1 MRVDQATADAL
12 RLAPKV
18 LETWDQHV
26 WTAMGFGMVRTYL
39 DDAKRWRLN
48 IWDDRL
54 RVPEV
59 SEIHDHPWDF
69 TSYICCGQISNIRF
83 KLFKPYAGEPGAAD
97 FALPFQHVQIKTG
110 EGGGP
115 TGPVDEVKLVACRPE
130 IYMPGESYRQFKDE
144 IHITRAVRGT
154 VTLNDRSP
162 PTPEH
167 TANIYWP
174 HGPWVDAEPRQA
186 TQDEVY
192 NAVCAAARQTELL
205 RVLA

>member
-18 LETWDQHV
+18 LETWSQHV

-69 TSYICCGQISNIRF
+69 TSYVCCGRISNVRF
-83 KLFKPYAGEPGAAD
+83 DRTYGPGAC
-97 FALPFQHVQIKTG
+97 ALPYQHVQIETG

-115 TGPVDEVKLVACRPE
+115 TGPVDTAWLTPSRPE
-130 IYMPGESYRQFKDE
+130 IYMPGESYRQAKKE
-144 IHITRAVRGT
+144 IHITKAVRGT

-167 TANIYWP
+167 TAHIFWP
-174 HGPWVDAEPRQA
+174 RGPWVNAEPRHA